1 MADFMLY
8 RFLAPIP
15 HTAFI
20 VLVYLRVRRLLPFV
34 IAHWLM
40 DAADVFRAVLL
51 PVSR

>member
-34 IAHWLM
+34 IARWLM
-40 DAADVFRAVLL
+40 DDADVFRAVLL
-51 PVSR
+51 PISR